1 AGVLGGWVVDD
12 AGGGPAGLAA
22 DGDPAVGQGD
32 DGAAGAI
39 DGDADGGAG
48 EAEGVAGEL
57 AGAEG
62 QELEAG
68 AAGAD
73 GDQGVAGGGGGGAD
87 REAGGA
93 GGDDRGGGRAR
104 EPVCPAA
111 LTVGFVDLAVAADRD
126 GAAGIVGRGGGEGG
140 DLDRGVRRGVGCV
153 GRGDR
158 RRVSGRPGGG
168 DRGGDRQAHQGALFF
183 GAMNAQA
190 LSSSGLVALAAHA
203 TASRFDP
210 PWPRRSSPCR
220 SAVEIASPVPC
231 SCCVLRIAFSLS
243 SGGGFFLVLAAG
255 SSAYL

>member
-1 AGVLGGWVVDD
+1 RVILEREPAQSTGWPDGERVGLIFPEIREKTQEGASVGALGCEWTVQVSLVSYCGPVTGRPRGLPRSAAVAVTMSTGGVRRSVVTCQSVLGSIVGLFRGRGGGAGVLGGWVVDD

-87 REAGGA
+87 REAGGPGGELA
-93 GGDDRGGGRAR
+93 GGEVEGAVIDEG
-104 EPVCPAA
+104 P
-111 LTVGFVDLAVAADRD
+111 AVADQ
-126 GAAGIVGRGGGEGG
+126 
-140 DLDRGVRRGVGCV
+140 VR
-153 GRGDR
+153 
-158 RRVSGRPGGG
+158 P
-168 DRGGDRQAHQGALFF
+168 
-183 GAMNAQA
+183 
-190 LSSSGLVALAAHA
+190 
-203 TASRFDP
+203 
-210 PWPRRSSPCR
+210 
-220 SAVEIASPVPC
+220 
-231 SCCVLRIAFSLS
+231 
-243 SGGGFFLVLAAG
+243 SGGGLDRRQLAAG
-255 SSAYL
+255 DAEHAGLGRDDDR